1 MSIASPETEFRKWTA
16 QLFGFKLSVRLSKLI
31 LKLLLQGVCRKPEE
45 SGFVLGSS
53 AQVSG
58 METFR
63 A

>member
-1 MSIASPETEFRKWTA
+1 MSTVSPETEFRKWTA
-16 QLFGFKLSVRLSKLI
+16 QLFGFKLSIWLSKLI
-31 LKLLLQGVCRKPEE
+31 LKLLLQGVCRRPEE
-45 SGFVLGSS
+45 SGFVPGSS